1 MRRSPPRTVVRRA
14 HPAAFLAALALAA
27 PAPALAQARADRFEP
42 IRAKI
47 REAIAQGKV
56 PSVAVAVA
64 QHGRIVWEE
73 GFGLANRERNLP
85 ATAHT
90 PYSLA
95 SISKPLTA
103 TALMQ
108 LVEEGKID
116 LDRPANDYLGAAKI
130 TGLAGDAAGA
140 TVRRVMNHTAGL
152 PLHYQFFY
160 VGDPYQRVNMDT
172 AIARYAILVNPPG
185 ERWEYSN
192 LGYGILDYIIE
203 RTSGMSY
210 EDFMQRRVFEPL
222 GLTHTFIGT
231 GAGHD
236 EAAVRYDTAGK
247 PVPFYDFDHRGGSA
261 VWASAHDLVRFGMFH
276 LKDHLKDQKRILKDA
291 TIDEMQRLSTP
302 PGSELGYGLGWIVTP
317 GYNGYLRV
325 SHTGGMPGVATA
337 LTLYPEADL
346 AIVVLLNRSNPLVA
360 TVTDD
365 IAEVLLGTK
374 FASARKAARENREA
388 EGKAAPTTPAA
399 ALIGEWS
406 GTVRTYSGTVPLSLT
421 IKADG
426 DVHVKLGSALPTLLS
441 ETTFGPAD
449 LTGMFAGRIPTED
462 AERHPAV
469 QLNLHLRGA
478 KLAGEATAM
487 SYTLGAITSYVELAR
502 TSP

>member
-1 MRRSPPRTVVRRA
+1 MRAMTSRRPVRHSR
-14 HPAAFLAALALAA
+14 PATLLAVLALLA
-27 PAPALAQARADRFEP
+27 PAPALAQVQTDRFEP

-47 REAIAQGKV
+47 REAIAEGEV

-85 ATAHT
+85 ATAQT

-95 SISKPLTA
+95 SISKPFTA

-116 LDRPANDYLGAAKI
+116 LDHPANDYLGAAKI
-130 TGLAGDAAGA
+130 TGLAGDASGA

-160 VGDPYQRVNMDT
+160 AGDPYQRVNMDT

-185 ERWEYSN
+185 QLWEYSN

-203 RTSGMSY
+203 RTSGTSY
-210 EDFMQRRVFEPL
+210 EAFMQQRVFEPL
-222 GLTHTFIGT
+222 GLTQTFIGT

-276 LKDHLKDQKRILKDA
+276 LKDHLKGQQRILKDA
-291 TIDEMQRLSTP
+291 TLDEMHRLQSP

-346 AIVVLLNRSNPLVA
+346 AIVVLLNATKPLSA
-360 TVTDD
+360 IVTDD
-365 IAEVLLGTK
+365 IAEVVLGQK
-374 FASARKAARENREA
+374 FAEGRKAERARREA
-388 EGKAAPTTPAA
+388 EAKAAPTSPAA
-399 ALIGEWS
+399 GLLGEWR

-421 IKADG
+421 VKPDG
-426 DVHVKLGSALPTLLS
+426 DVHVKLGAAMPTLVS
-441 ETTFGPAD
+441 ETTFGKAD
-449 LTGMFAGRIPTED
+449 LTGLFPGQLPTAD

-469 QLNLHLRGA
+469 ELQLHLRGA
-478 KLAGEATAM
+478 TLAGEATAM
-487 SYTLGAITSYVELAR
+487 SRTLGAITSYVELTRKA
-502 TSP
+502 P